1 MATTLCDGSDGG
13 DAALPSAFAV
23 KCIQLSQEE
32 QDQMERVMERQ
43 ARKGGNFVT
52 IIISN
57 ETPRECAAWMEVD
70 DGSTQFVDIIETGNK
85 ILVTAVVRRRF
96 FFSSVTETDADA
108 YWREGTFPPKPSEA
122 GGEILQQFRVSR
134 AKGRHATMT
143 RYALTSSDDPVVPAP
158 PAGGFL
164 DALQCGA
171 LWGDCTWGGE
181 KGSS

>member
-13 DAALPSAFAV
+13 DGALPSAFAV
-23 KCIQLSQEE
+23 KCIQLSKEE

-57 ETPRECAAWMEVD
+57 ETSRECAAWMEVD

-96 FFSSVTETDADA
+96 FFSSVTESDADA
-108 YWREGTFPPKPSEA
+108 YWSHKTRPPKPSDG
-122 GGEILQQFRVSR
+122 GGEILQQFRIGRV
-134 AKGRHATMT
+134 KGRNATMT
-143 RYALTSSDDPVVPAP
+143 RYVLTSSDDPDIPAP
-158 PAGGFL
+158 PAGGFF
-164 DALQCGA
+164 DGLQCGSIFGNCNWA
-171 LWGDCTWGGE
+171 GAPV
-181 KGSS
+181 